1 MFEKSKSAITFKE
14 FQDTLNT
21 INNFDNEWGH
31 FCDPDN
37 NNNIN
42 NIIQN
47 NFYQPTK
54 IKEIEIKI
62 KKPTKIE
69 IKIKEEKEEKIKEQ
83 IEKEEKIKEQIEK
96 EEKIKEQ
103 IEKEEKIK
111 EQIKISIIKN
121 IFNYTIIIS
130 ISISFYVIY
139 KLSKTGGRG
148 GL

>member
-1 MFEKSKSAITFKE
+1 MFEKSTSAITFKE
-14 FQDTLNT
+14 FQNTLNV

-47 NFYQPTK
+47 NFYQYKKEIKKTSQTKELIKIEKISK
-54 IKEIEIKI
+54 IKE
-62 KKPTKIE
+62 P
-69 IKIKEEKEEKIKEQ
+69 
-83 IEKEEKIKEQIEK
+83 IEKEKKEPIKIEKKELKEKEKKEPIEK
-96 EEKIKEQ
+96 ELKKF
-103 IEKEEKIK
+103 
-111 EQIKISIIKN
+111 SIIKN

-130 ISISFYVIY
+130 ISFYVIY
-139 KLSKTGGRG
+139 KLSETVG

>member
-83 IEKEEKIKEQIEK
+83 IEKEEKIKEQI
-96 EEKIKEQ
+96 
-103 IEKEEKIK
+103 
-111 EQIKISIIKN
+111 KISIIKN

>member
-54 IKEIEIKI
+54 IKEKEIKI

-69 IKIKEEKEEKIKEQ
+69 IKEEQIQKIKEIKKPTKIEIKIKEIEKEEKEKEQ
-83 IEKEEKIKEQIEK
+83 IEKER
-96 EEKIKEQ
+96 
-103 IEKEEKIK
+103 
-111 EQIKISIIKN
+111 IKISIIKN

>member
-14 FQDTLNT
+14 FQNTLNV

-47 NFYQPTK
+47 NFYQYKKEIKKTSQTKELIKIEKISK
-54 IKEIEIKI
+54 IKEPIEKEKKEPIEKEKEKKEQIKI
-62 KKPTKIE
+62 EKKEP
-69 IKIKEEKEEKIKEQ
+69 
-83 IEKEEKIKEQIEK
+83 IEKEEKEPKNF
-96 EEKIKEQ
+96 
-103 IEKEEKIK
+103 
-111 EQIKISIIKN
+111 SIIKN

-130 ISISFYVIY
+130 ISFYVIY
-139 KLSKTGGRG
+139 KLSETVG

>member
-47 NFYQPTK
+47 NFYQPNK
-54 IKEIEIKI
+54 IEI
-62 KKPTKIE
+62 KKPTKIKEKEPNKIEEEPNKIEEPTKIE
-69 IKIKEEKEEKIKEQ
+69 IKEPNKIEEKQK
-83 IEKEEKIKEQIEK
+83 
-96 EEKIKEQ
+96 
-103 IEKEEKIK
+103 KIK

-130 ISISFYVIY
+130 ISISFYLIY
-139 KLSKTGGRG
+139 KLSETGKIG

>member
-47 NFYQPTK
+47 NFYQPIK
-54 IKEIEIKI
+54 IKEKEIKI

-69 IKIKEEKEEKIKEQ
+69 IKIKEEKIIEQ
-83 IEKEEKIKEQIEK
+83 IEKEEKIKE
-96 EEKIKEQ
+96 EKI
-103 IEKEEKIK
+103 KEEKIK

-139 KLSKTGGRG
+139 KLSKTGG